1 MDYPFIKCL
10 HPVQVKTLK
19 GITLVKC
26 GKCSAC
32 ESTIKSE
39 LQLRIQCEAK
49 MHKHSYFITLTYDDE
64 HLPLFTPVCS
74 LESSFLDESDLTS
87 PYFYD
92 SDGFAHI
99 DKDFPPVTA
108 YGDYVS
114 FTEPFTDKGMW
125 ISNQRRIYLD
135 GNSPFN
141 NAHDF
146 CGNFGHA
153 FSDDV
158 FGSYV
163 FDKGTILSKLYD
175 YHCYLAKAKQS
186 AFNANYAAKVTSW
199 YSQVDNPFMYVPL
212 LYYRDAQN
220 FLKRLRKKLYSIDKD
235 EKIRYYIIGEYGTK
249 SLRPHWHLLLFTN
262 SDSISSA
269 LLNSRSEVVTLRR
282 SDRCFYTNSFISS
295 CWRFGYSTV
304 DKADAKIGA
313 YVASYV
319 VGSSLLPRLL
329 QEIAPQKTF
338 HSIGFGLPFTKKQ
351 SLEMLQKR
359 DFERFT
365 QFQYVDEHDGCRCKS
380 RPLWRSYYAQF
391 FPTFTGFSSLSNDEI
406 YRVLTILPKFKGYF
420 FESNI
425 SVISRKIFTILFR
438 SSHGDFDKLD
448 SIQKSI
454 CTFFDWLVNPP
465 LSAIERILY
474 ASNKFLQN
482 SAFFD
487 LSPRKFF
494 NIYIDFIQ
502 WRDKMCLAQ
511 HFINCANDSIYLNDY
526 YNIYGVHCNS
536 NENLFDR
543 YKHSVYFNYFKR
555 DTELLSFTRI
565 KHKEIFQQIKNI

>member
-26 GKCSAC
+26 GKCPAC
-32 ESTIKSE
+32 ESSIKSE
-39 LQLRIQCEAK
+39 LQLRIQCEALK
-49 MHKHSYFITLTYDDE
+49 HKHSYFITLTYDDE
-64 HLPLFTPVCS
+64 HLPLFTPVRS
-74 LESSFLDESDLTS
+74 LESNVLDESDKVS

-92 SDGFAHI
+92 SDGFAHC

-108 YGDYVS
+108 YGDYIN
-114 FTEPFTDKGMW
+114 FTEPFTDTGMW

-135 GNSPFN
+135 GNTPFN

-146 CGNFGHA
+146 SGNFGHA
-153 FSDDV
+153 FFNDV
-158 FGSYV
+158 YGTYV
-163 FDKGTILSKLYD
+163 FQTGSILGKLYE

-186 AFNANYAAKVTSW
+186 AFNAHYAAKVTSW
-199 YSQVDNPFMYVPL
+199 YSQVDKPFLFVPL

-262 SDSISSA
+262 SDKISKSFVDT
-269 LLNSRSEVVTLRR
+269 RSEVVSLRR
-282 SDRCFYTNSFISS
+282 SDRCFYTNSIISS

-304 DKADAKIGA
+304 DKADAKVGG

-329 QEIAPQKTF
+329 QEVAPQKTF
-338 HSIGFGLPFTKKQ
+338 HSIGFGLPYTKKQ
-351 SLEMLQKR
+351 SLEMLKKY

-365 QFQYVDEHDGCRCKS
+365 QFSYVDESDGCRAKS

-391 FPTFTGFSSLSNDEI
+391 FPTFTGFNSLSNDEI

-420 FESNI
+420 FEMTI
-425 SVISRKIFTILFR
+425 STIAKKIWCLLYR
-438 SSHGDFDKLD
+438 ASHGDFNKLD

-454 CTFFDWLVNPP
+454 CTFFDWLDSPP

-474 ASNKFLQN
+474 ASNKFLQT
-482 SAFFD
+482 STYFD
-487 LSPRKFF
+487 LSPRKYFD
-494 NIYIDFIQ
+494 IYISFIQ
-502 WRDKMCLAQ
+502 WRDKKCLAQ
-511 HFINCANDSIYLNDY
+511 HFINCAKDSIYMSDY
-526 YNIYGVHCNS
+526 YKIYGVQFNP
-536 NENLFDR
+536 NDNLFDR
-543 YKHSVYFNYFKR
+543 YKHSVYFSYFKR
-555 DTELLSFTRI
+555 DTELLSYTRI
-565 KHKEIFQQIKNI
+565 KHKEIYEQIKNI